1 MVMIRFGTMHALIV
15 GVAAFAAW
23 AQPAAAQSYPS
34 QNVTMIVAFPA
45 GGLADIIGRL
55 VSTKLADR
63 LKQSFVVENRG
74 GGGGNIAAKAVAGA
88 ASDGHTLLTTT
99 SALAVNHTASK
110 NKGFETS
117 DLRPVAFVAYSPD
130 VLAVHPS
137 NPAKDLKAFIATAKE
152 KSFTYGSAGPGT
164 GPQIGAEYFF
174 KEVAK
179 VKYVHVPFQGGA
191 PAITA
196 LLGGHVDSIVLT
208 LPPTTSH
215 IRSGALRGLGVAN
228 DKRNAAIPDV
238 PTYGEMGF
246 PNVISGS
253 WVGVFA
259 PAKTPDAVVAK
270 LNAEINALIKE
281 PDSLDRLAKA
291 GFDPVEKRIGEVNS
305 YFKEEI
311 ARWATMVK
319 AVGFSN

>member
-1 MVMIRFGTMHALIV
+1 MCNSKSMPRALVI
-15 GVAAFAAW
+15 GALALAAL

-34 QNVTMIVAFPA
+34 QNVTVVVAFPA

-74 GGGGNIAAKAVAGA
+74 GAGGNLAAKAVAGA
-88 ASDGHTLLTTT
+88 TPNGYTLLVTTT
-99 SALAVNHTASK
+99 ALAVNTTASK

-117 DLRPVAFVAYSPD
+117 DLRPVAIVAYSPD

-137 NPAKDLKAFIATAKE
+137 NPAKTMKEFIANAKT

-164 GPQIGAEYFF
+164 GPQISAEYFF
-174 KEVAK
+174 KDVVK

-196 LLGGHVDSIVLT
+196 ALGNHVDALLLT
-208 LPPTTSH
+208 LPPVAPQ
-215 IRSGALRGLGVAN
+215 IRSGKLRGLGVAS
-228 DKRNAAIPDV
+228 DKRNSAIPEV
-238 PTYGEMGF
+238 PTYGEMGY
-246 PNVISGS
+246 PNIYSGS

-259 PAKTPDAVVAK
+259 PAKSPNAVVAK
-270 LNAEINALIKE
+270 LNAEINAVMKE
-281 PDSLDRLAKA
+281 PDSLDKLKKA
-291 GFDPVEKRIGEVNS
+291 GFDPVAKNVAEVAD
-305 YFKEEI
+305 YFKSEVES
-311 ARWATMVK
+311 WGKMVR
-319 AVGFSN
+319 AIGFSN